1 MKTIRTAALSLFA
14 FTAAF
19 FWQAS
24 ADAQLKID
32 CKSVSERVR
41 TAIEAKP
48 DQVLTIVEDA
58 LVAYSGCV
66 DAIVKTAIE
75 TTEADAAGVKQ
86 IVLVAVTTAE
96 KDAPQIA
103 ESAVAAAPDHADAVR
118 EAFAEAFENKTDTS
132 KTAVVAAKPAVEKS
146 SEIGGE
152 SVKLAG
158 HPKELKTQVSLETSR
173 EALTS
178 SAPAD
183 TSEGKAVIGEVDYG
197 GKEVVYDSGKGV
209 VENGGKSV
217 LFDNGVNYLAEG
229 GEGVVG
235 SGPNGGTG
243 GNGLGQNSRNNS
255 FSYGSVD
262 LAGVYMVPPIATA
275 SPVEEETKVIFKS
288 RSRTKA
294 KNRRVI
300 RSNPMS
306 PTSP

>member
-19 FWQAS
+19 FWQTS
-24 ADAQLKID
+24 AGAQLKID

-103 ESAVAAAPDHADAVR
+103 ESAVAAAPDHVDAVR

-152 SVKLAG
+152 LVKLAG
-158 HPKELKTQVSLETSR
+158 DPKELKTQVSLETSR
-173 EALTS
+173 EAPTS

-217 LFDNGVNYLAEG
+217 FSIM
-229 GEGVVG
+229 G
-235 SGPNGGTG
+235 STTW
-243 GNGLGQNSRNNS
+243 QK
-255 FSYGSVD
+255 
-262 LAGVYMVPPIATA
+262 
-275 SPVEEETKVIFKS
+275 VEKE
-288 RSRTKA
+288 
-294 KNRRVI
+294 
-300 RSNPMS
+300 
-306 PTSP
+306 